1 MANNTVIDNATR
13 LDSEIFKIHA
23 DFCSVLANEKR
34 LRIMWMLQEGEYPV
48 GAIAERLGISV
59 PNASQHL
66 RVLKD
71 QHAVAERKE
80 GQQVFYRITSDKF
93 IAGCRLIR
101 EGIMETLR
109 SRSEA
114 FGDGVGRASSSR

>member
-1 MANNTVIDNATR
+1 
-13 LDSEIFKIHA
+13 
-23 DFCSVLANEKR
+23 VLANEKR
-34 LRIMWMLQEGEYPV
+34 LAHVDAPWGEHRS
-48 GAIAERLGISV
+48 AQIAEAWHFGT
-59 PNASQHL
+59 NASQHL

-80 GQQVFYRITSDKF
+80 GQQVFYRITSEKF

-109 SRSEA
+109 SRSEV
-114 FGDGVGRASSSR
+114 FGDA

>member
-1 MANNTVIDNATR
+1 VAHNALLDDTTR

-34 LRIMWMLQEGEYPV
+34 LRIMWMLREGEYPV

-80 GQQVFYRITSDKF
+80 GQQVFYRITSEKF

-101 EGIMETLR
+101 EGIMEAEIT
-109 SRSEA
+109 RSEA
-114 FGDGVGRASSSR
+114 FGDA

>member
-1 MANNTVIDNATR
+1 MLPGSRTPTTIRKNAMTHNALLDDTTR

-48 GAIAERLGISV
+48 GAIAER
-59 PNASQHL
+59 
-66 RVLKD
+66 
-71 QHAVAERKE
+71 KE
-80 GQQVFYRITSDKF
+80 GQQVFYRITSEKF
-93 IAGCRLIR
+93 MAGCRLIR

-109 SRSEA
+109 SRSEVFDDA
-114 FGDGVGRASSSR
+114 

>member
-101 EGIMETLR
+101 EGIMETLK

-114 FGDGVGRASSSR
+114 FGDA